1 MSTKINAFWRV
12 AAVLG
17 MLSMVYACATTTDTT
32 ESSSKTFHNTTE
44 ASSKFTSSTSPGG
57 GSSDLAKKEQAL
69 AFSKVNLERI
79 KTDMALGRGEHL
91 ASLATLMEIPER
103 NQQEFFSLTKT
114 NFNTLFDS
122 ENTTAEEILARLD
135 NELNA
140 NPNLLE

>member
-1 MSTKINAFWRV
+1 MGTTINAVWRV

-17 MLSMVYACATTTDTT
+17 ILSMVYACATTTAPT
-32 ESSSKTFHNTTE
+32 ESSTKTFHNTTE
-44 ASSKFTSSTSPGG
+44 ASSKFTSSTSPSG

-122 ENTTAEEILARLD
+122 ENTTAEEFLARLD